1 MSKCPLYAAEAI
13 VVKSVSLWLV
23 VAIVQPLIVVDLHDL
38 WQHSKLRSF
47 VHVER
52 SGGRGERE
60 TRSKRWNPHHLYSLD
75 SVGRRSSVHS
85 RGEHTPWLKVS

>member
-1 MSKCPLYAAEAI
+1 MSKCPLHAAEAI

-23 VAIVQPLIVVDLHDL
+23 VAIVQPWIVVDLHDL

-47 VHVER
+47 AHVER
-52 SGGRGERE
+52 TEESERE
-60 TRSKRWNPHHLYSLD
+60 TKSKRWNPHHLYSLD